1 MLDGLRI
8 LVIVFSYF
16 GLAFGRFPGLRM
28 NRTTIALS
36 GVAILITLGTLSAA
50 EVWSAING
58 ETILFL
64 LGMMIVNTHLSYAGF
79 FQFALQRIIQWVN
92 SPFTLLVMLTFSSG
106 FLSMLFLNDTIALI
120 FTPLTLLLTQQLKL
134 NPIPYLFTVAA
145 ATNIGS
151 VATINGNP
159 QNLIIGSISDISY
172 LDFALALTPVAIF
185 GLIIQILWLI
195 ILYPE
200 ARSLSPL
207 PSPPPLKYRLHKPL
221 LFKTLI
227 VNFAIL
233 IGLIIGLPLAETA
246 FVGGAVLLITR
257 RLKPERILREIDW
270 NLLVLFSGLF
280 ILTEASQELNLFTP
294 FTHLVETPSG
304 LVTLST
310 VLSNI
315 ISNVPTVLLL
325 QTLIPQDDQQSW
337 LLLAASSTLAGNLT
351 LFGAMANLIVV
362 EVASKRGY
370 QLGIWQHLR
379 FGFPLTLVTLIFS
392 YFWLK
397 G

>member
-8 LVIVFSYF
+8 FIIALAYL
-16 GLAFGRFPGLRM
+16 GLALGRFPALRM
-28 NRTTIALS
+28 NRTTIAIA
-36 GVAILITLGTLSAA
+36 GVAILVALGTLSAS
-50 EVWSAING
+50 ELWSAING

-64 LGMMIVNTHLSYAGF
+64 LEMMIVNVHLGYAGF
-79 FQFALQRIIQWVN
+79 FQFALQYLIKFVN
-92 SPFTLLVMLTFSSG
+92 SPLSLLVMLTFSSG
-106 FLSMLFLNDTIALI
+106 ILSMLFLNDTIAI
-120 FTPLTLLLTQQLKL
+120 VFTPLTLLITQQLKL
-134 NPIPYLFTVAA
+134 NPIPYLLTVAA

-172 LDFALALTPVAIF
+172 VEFALALTPVAIF
-185 GLIIQILWLI
+185 GLILQILWLI
-195 ILYPE
+195 LLYPS

-207 PSPPPLKYRLHKPL
+207 SAPRPLRYRLHKPL

-233 IGLIIGLPLAETA
+233 TGLIIGLPLAETA

-257 RLKPERILREIDW
+257 RLKPEKILREIDW
-270 NLLVLFSGLF
+270 DLLVLFSGLF
-280 ILTEASQELNLFTP
+280 ILTEASQKLNLFAP
-294 FTHLVETPSG
+294 FTYLVETSSG

-325 QTLIPQDDQQSW
+325 QTLIPQNDQQSW

-351 LFGAMANLIVV
+351 LFGSMANLIVV
-362 EVASKRGY
+362 EVASKSGH

-379 FGFPLTLVTLIFS
+379 FGFPLTGVILVFS
-392 YFWLK
+392 YIWLK

>member
-106 FLSMLFLNDTIALI
+106 VLSMLFLNDTIALV

-172 LDFALALTPVAIF
+172 LNFALALTPVAVF

-325 QTLIPQDDQQSW
+325 QTLIPQNDQQSW

>member
-1 MLDGLRI
+1 LLDGLRI

-106 FLSMLFLNDTIALI
+106 VLSMLFLNDTIALI

-134 NPIPYLFTVAA
+134 NPIPYLLTVAA

-172 LDFALALTPVAIF
+172 LDFALALTPVAVF

>member
-1 MLDGLRI
+1 MDWLRI
-8 LVIVFSYF
+8 VIIALTYL

-36 GVAILITLGTLSAA
+36 GVAILVTLGTLSAA

-64 LGMMIVNTHLSYAGF
+64 LGMMIVNTHLGYAGF
-79 FQFALQRIIQWVN
+79 FEFALQNIIKFVN
-92 SPFTLLVMLTFSSG
+92 TPFSLLVILTFSSG
-106 FLSMLFLNDTIALI
+106 ILSMLFLNDTIAI
-120 FTPLTLLLTQQLKL
+120 VFTPLTLLITQQLQL
-134 NPIPYLFTVAA
+134 NSIPYLLTVAA

-195 ILYPE
+195 VLYPS
-200 ARSLSPL
+200 ARSLSPFSL
-207 PSPPPLKYRLHKPL
+207 PTPPKYRLHKPL
-221 LFKTLI
+221 LLKTLI
-227 VNFAIL
+227 VNFTIL
-233 IGLIIGLPLAETA
+233 IGLILGLPLAETA
-246 FVGGAVLLITR
+246 FVGGAFLLITR
-257 RLKPERILREIDW
+257 CLRPERILQDIDW

-280 ILTEASQELNLFTP
+280 ILTEASQKLNLFAP
-294 FTHLVETPSG
+294 FTHLVETSLG

-310 VLSNI
+310 ILSNI

-325 QTLIPQDDQQSW
+325 QTLIPQHDQLSPF
-337 LLLAASSTLAGNLT
+337 A
-351 LFGAMANLIVV
+351 V
-362 EVASKRGY
+362 
-370 QLGIWQHLR
+370 
-379 FGFPLTLVTLIFS
+379 
-392 YFWLK
+392 
-397 G
+397 

>member
-134 NPIPYLFTVAA
+134 NPIPYLLTVAA

>member
-106 FLSMLFLNDTIALI
+106 VLSMLFLNDTIALI

-134 NPIPYLFTVAA
+134 NPIPYLLTVAA

>member
-106 FLSMLFLNDTIALI
+106 VLSMLFLNDTIALI

-134 NPIPYLFTVAA
+134 NPIPYLLTVAA

-172 LDFALALTPVAIF
+172 LDFALALTPVAVF